1 MVHLNI
7 NRRMIKTNFLVF
19 IFLFV
24 FKLSFA
30 QPDSLFLKPKH
41 NTTDKIPIVPVWFK
55 TNKAILDFNEVAFV
69 NWNSGGT
76 NSISALLGARF
87 ARNYNLKNFNWN
99 NSLIVRYGVNAQE
112 DQVLRKTDDHFEVI
126 SNLGYRKDTLSNWF
140 FSARFNFKTQLSN
153 GYSYPD
159 TSKPISRFMAPGYLF
174 LGGGVEYGK
183 NIKKMS
189 LYFSPFTLKS
199 TFVFDQDLADA
210 GSFGV
215 TPAVVDDQ
223 GNVIAHGDNLRTEFG
238 ILFTGVHETE
248 VMENVVV
255 NNSLSFYTDY
265 INKFGNVDV
274 DWVLSA
280 EFKVNQF
287 IRASFGSHLKYDD
300 DVKTLEPSDTAE
312 DEYVE
317 KGPKVQWKQLL
328 GVGVVVD
335 F

>member
-1 MVHLNI
+1 MVNLSI
-7 NRRMIKTNFLVF
+7 NRKGIVRICSIL

-24 FKLSFA
+24 YKLSFA
-30 QPDSLFLKPKH
+30 QPDSLFLKPKDDL
-41 NTTDKIPIVPVWFK
+41 DKIPVVPVWFK
-55 TNKAILDFNEVAFV
+55 ENKAVLDFSEVAFV

-87 ARNYNLKNFNWN
+87 ARNYSLRHFTWN
-99 NSLIVRYGVNAQE
+99 NSLRVRYGINAQ
-112 DQVLRKTDDHFEVI
+112 DGQTLRKTDDHFEII
-126 SNLGYRKDTLSNWF
+126 SNLGYRRDTLTNWF
-140 FSARFNFKTQLSN
+140 YSARFNFKTQLSN

-183 NIKKMS
+183 NIEKLS

-199 TFVFDQDLADA
+199 TFVMDEDLANA

-215 TPAVVDDQ
+215 TPAIVDDE
-223 GNVIAHGDNLRTEFG
+223 GNILVPGNRIRMELG
-238 ILFTGVHETE
+238 ILFTGVHEVK

-255 NNSLSFYTDY
+255 NNALSLYTDY
-265 INKFGNVDV
+265 INNFGNVDV
-274 DWVLSA
+274 DWMVAA

-300 DVKTLEPSDTAE
+300 DVKTIEPSETEE

-317 KGPKVQWKQLL
+317 KGARVQWKQLL

>member
-1 MVHLNI
+1 MAYLNTKE
-7 NRRMIKTNFLVF
+7 NGAIKSFFIFVFLV
-19 IFLFV
+19 V
-24 FKLSFA
+24 CQLSFA
-30 QPDSLFLKPKH
+30 QPDSLFLKPQDH
-41 NTTDKIPIVPVWFK
+41 TDKIPLVPVWLK
-55 TNKAILDFNEVAFV
+55 ENKLVLDFNEVAFV

-87 ARNYNLKNFNWN
+87 ARNYSLRHFTWN
-99 NSLIVRYGVNAQE
+99 NSLVVNYGINAQE
-112 DQVLRKTDDHFEVI
+112 GQVLRKTDDHFEII
-126 SNLGYRKDTLSNWF
+126 SNLGFKRDMLSNWF
-140 FSARFNFKTQLSN
+140 YSARFNFKTQLSN

-183 NIKKMS
+183 NIEKLS

-199 TFVFDQDLADA
+199 TFVLDGDLANA

-215 TPAVVDDQ
+215 TPAVLDEE
-223 GNVIAHGDNLRTEFG
+223 GNIRVPGDTVRLELGLLFSGAHEA
-238 ILFTGVHETE
+238 E
-248 VMENVVV
+248 VMENVTV
-255 NNSLSFYTDY
+255 NNALSLYTDY
-265 INKFGNVDV
+265 VNNFGNVDV

-300 DVKTLEPSDTAE
+300 DVKIVELLETAE
-312 DEYVE
+312 NEYVE